1 MQTDIETQSVEVAQA
16 AYLDR
21 CAPGYRTRRV
31 QWSGGTTQVIELG
44 EGTPLLLVHGGM
56 GEAFQWGSILSALAK
71 SHRVL
76 AVDRPGH
83 GLADAFDYRGV
94 DILAHARR
102 FLGDILD
109 SERLP
114 AVPIVASSM
123 GGLWSVAFALS
134 HPERVPR
141 LVLVGAPA
149 GIGRSVPLLMRL
161 GTLPILKT
169 IVRSQMQKPTR
180 ESTRAFW
187 AQLMVAHPERLDD
200 DFLDV
205 STASQARNAPT
216 WFTLIDSTVDVR
228 GMKHNLVLGDRWKQ
242 LSVPTTLIW
251 GEKDAWCPP
260 EVGEAV
266 AASNPQLR
274 VVRIPDAGHAPWFDE
289 PDRVV
294 NAILEALAET

>member
-1 MQTDIETQSVEVAQA
+1 MQADKETQSVEVAQS

-56 GEAFQWGSILSALAK
+56 GEAFQWGSILPALAK

-109 SERLP
+109 SEGLP
-114 AVPIVASSM
+114 AVPIVACSM

-169 IVRSQMQKPTR
+169 LVRSQMQKPTR

-216 WFTLIDSTVDVR
+216 WFTLIDSAVDVR
-228 GMKHNLVLGDRWKQ
+228 GMKQKLVLGDRWKQ

-251 GEKDAWCPP
+251 GEKDAWGPP

-294 NAILEALAET
+294 NAILEALADT

>member
-1 MQTDIETQSVEVAQA
+1 MKTQSVEMAQA

-31 QWSGGTTQVIELG
+31 HWSGGTTQVIELG

-94 DILAHARR
+94 DILAHACR

-109 SERLP
+109 TEGLP

-123 GGLWSVAFALS
+123 GSLWSVAFALS

-149 GIGRSVPLLMRL
+149 GIQRSQPLLMRL

-205 STASQARNAPT
+205 STASQARNVT
-216 WFTLIDSTVDVR
+216 NWFTLIDSTVDVR
-228 GMKHNLVLGDRWKQ
+228 GMKQKLVLGDRWKQ

-251 GEKDAWCPP
+251 GEKDVWCQP

-274 VVRIPDAGHAPWFDE
+274 VVRIPDAGHAPWFDR

-294 NAILEALAET
+294 NAILEALAALR